1 MQPDPAAGAAAPRA
15 ARPPATRPAPGPALP
30 GTRFRPRGAARP
42 PARPTPVARTRGGGN
57 AVYTG
62 VFVALAVAV
71 AGVLVKVILSF
82 F

>member
-1 MQPDPAAGAAAPRA
+1 MA
-15 ARPPATRPAPGPALP
+15 
-30 GTRFRPRGAARP
+30 
-42 PARPTPVARTRGGGN
+42 PVARTRGGGN